1 MAVEH
6 VHSPW
11 HFLASLGANSVT
23 DRELIQLTRSEE
35 LWVAIDMVAASRV
48 SILYAYSGNGKSSLI
63 NAGLVPFFDSQGWAT
78 FRTRPR
84 PPWSIENPLQ
94 AFKDCILREL
104 DVPAFNEADFEL
116 LQALKGKLAGVPG
129 GSQKDFTQLFEKFEH
144 SMARETT
151 RGTEYKD
158 VHTRLRDY
166 VHRPLNEFLQRLQD
180 LAGGDRRLVFI
191 CDQFEELFVHYA
203 NTPQLEELVAAL
215 GESWADDS
223 LNMHLL
229 FSMREEWV
237 GSMIA
242 FRKTIPDVF
251 SNYFKLNPLQ
261 RSRSSEILRLPLT
274 HRGLSIEDET
284 VGRILDDLAD
294 WGMHLTPEAPRSSI
308 RALEDYSRTL
318 GSFKSASPSG
328 FKVNRCRPPA
338 GRNERRL

>member
-6 VHSPW
+6 VHSPDFQGSHVTSDGGLILGERLGPW

-35 LWVAIDMVAASRV
+35 LRVAIDMVAASRV

-166 VHRPLNEFLQRLQD
+166 VHRPLNEFLQR
-180 LAGGDRRLVFI
+180 AVTRPCRRRSTTGL
-191 CDQFEELFVHYA
+191 
-203 NTPQLEELVAAL
+203 
-215 GESWADDS
+215 
-223 LNMHLL
+223 HL
-229 FSMREEWV
+229 
-237 GSMIA
+237 
-242 FRKTIPDVF
+242 
-251 SNYFKLNPLQ
+251 
-261 RSRSSEILRLPLT
+261 
-274 HRGLSIEDET
+274 
-284 VGRILDDLAD
+284 
-294 WGMHLTPEAPRSSI
+294 
-308 RALEDYSRTL
+308 
-318 GSFKSASPSG
+318 
-328 FKVNRCRPPA
+328 
-338 GRNERRL
+338 